1 MNGTLHRADRLRI
14 EEAAAFV
21 REGDPAAVTAGLPAE
36 FARYCRFAHAGVLV
50 FPRSLDELP
59 AELAELGL
67 AVGDPVPSVVVRDR
81 LARRHGRQPG
91 TLAIFRAPVGDQ
103 EIEIFALAVPS
114 GSGLDEMA
122 AAERAVGAETHVA
135 FEVTMP
141 DVIVLSG
148 LRTALLDA
156 GFRADGGGYNAHVDS
171 TVLYFRTDSPDPL
184 GRRVELISAGHHP
197 EVLAAHGGQDEQP
210 AKELLRL
217 MTGAWTTQA
226 IGVAAELGLA
236 DRLAAG
242 PMDVPGLAC
251 ATGTDEDGLRRLL
264 RYLASLGLLRR
275 SGDEF
280 ELTSPGSLL
289 RSDVDH
295 SLRPLAQMYATSFYE
310 GFGGLGYS
318 VRTGKEAFEHLFG
331 SNHFRYFAQRPELAD
346 LFDRAMASSASMFGR
361 VAELADLSRAQVVVD
376 VAGGNGVLLSQ
387 LLASAP
393 HLRGVLFE
401 RGHVIEAGQATMAK
415 AGCEDRCDFVVGD
428 FTAEIPGGGDVYLL
442 SRVLHDWDDA
452 ECLRILRRLAEATT
466 PGTSLLIVER
476 LLPEDDAPSLAVAWD
491 LHMLVNVGGRERT
504 AEHFGRLLAEAG
516 FALEKTD
523 ELPLDAALLHAVRV

>member
-1 MNGTLHRADRLRI
+1 MNETLHRTDRLRI
-14 EEAAAFV
+14 EEAAAFA
-21 REGDPAAVTAGLPAE
+21 RAGDTGAVTAGLPVE
-36 FARYCRFAHAGVLV
+36 FARHARFDHVGVLV

-67 AVGDPVPSVVVRDR
+67 VVGDPVPSVVVRDR
-81 LARRHGRQPG
+81 LARRHGRPMG
-91 TLAIFRAPVGDQ
+91 TLAIFRAPVGER

-114 GSGLDEMA
+114 GSGLDEIA
-122 AAERAVGAETHVA
+122 AAERAAGSEAHVA
-135 FEVTMP
+135 FEVTAP
-141 DVIVLSG
+141 DGIVLSG
-148 LRTALLDA
+148 LRAALLDA

-171 TVLYFRTDSPDPL
+171 TVLYFRADS
-184 GRRVELISAGHHP
+184 RQRVELIAAGCHE
-197 EVLAAHGGQDEQP
+197 EVLAAHGGWDEQP
-210 AKELLRL
+210 AKDLLRL

-242 PMDVPGLAC
+242 PMDVPGLAR

-264 RYLASLGLLRR
+264 RYLATLGLFRR
-275 SGDEF
+275 NGDVV
-280 ELTSPGSLL
+280 ELTALGSLL

-387 LLASAP
+387 VLRSAP

-401 RGHVIEAGQATMAK
+401 RAHAIEAGEATMAK
-415 AGCEDRCDFVVGD
+415 EGCADRCDFIVGD
-428 FTAEIPGGGDVYLL
+428 FTAEIPRGGDVYLL
-442 SRVLHDWDDA
+442 SRVLHDWDDPQ
-452 ECLRILRRLAEATT
+452 CLRILRRVAESTT

-476 LLPEDDAPSLAVAWD
+476 LLPEDDVPSLAVAWD